1 MMSWVKC
8 LGESPTQG
16 LTDDTVGRQAEW
28 VAEKPSG
35 SKPSFATAY
44 CEIVTSGLSSPFIYK
59 MLDLSP
65 RAIMKFR

>member
-8 LGESPTQG
+8 LGEGPTQG

-35 SKPSFATAY
+35 SKPSFTTAY
-44 CEIVTSGLSSPFIYK
+44 CEIMSSGYRPGLS
-59 MLDLSP
+59 
-65 RAIMKFR
+65 